1 MTQREYHMHNGRKG
15 AALAIRVTTGAK
27 KNEVA
32 EVLSDGSIHIR
43 LTVSPP
49 EGNVNEAL
57 IKFLTDILDVPASNF
72 EIVAGS
78 TYRDKLVSILDLDA
92 ELAQRRLEKYI

>member
-1 MTQREYHMHNGRKG
+1 MTQREYQMHNGRRG
-15 AALAIRVTTGAK
+15 TALAIRVTTGVK

-32 EVLSDGSIHIR
+32 EILSDGSIHIR

-49 EGNVNEAL
+49 DGIVNEAL
-57 IKFLTDILDVPASNF
+57 IKFLGDILKVPASKI

-92 ELAQRRLEKYI
+92 EIAQRRLETYI